1 MITTSKPEDLQQ
13 DQRTIEGTLA
23 NDEYSSDTEILEFLL
38 EECPGFDPALL
49 ARLIR
54 EQRPVFDLEPLHNID
69 WSYYLLPNGIWS
81 NQ

>member
-1 MITTSKPEDLQQ
+1 MTVTKPEDLQQ

-23 NDEYSSDTEILEFLL
+23 NDENSSDEELQAFLQA
-38 EECPGFDPALL
+38 ECPGFDPALI